1 MKSLTNQTISRANV
15 ADIETITVTA
25 KALERLISQTDS
37 TYDHNR
43 GDHEK
48 QWIERK
54 VERFI
59 ALLKKPKGIKDI
71 KTLLQYIDILREE
84 LEYMEMCRDYHIWN
98 GEHRMQT
105 LETAAADFD
114 DTKETC

>member
-1 MKSLTNQTISRANV
+1 MNLTNQTIARANV

-37 TYDHNR
+37 TYNIDR

-48 QWIERK
+48 QWVERK

-71 KTLLQYIDILREE
+71 KTAWQYADILREE
-84 LEYMEMCRDYHIWN
+84 LEYIEMCRDYHTWN
-98 GEHRMQT
+98 GEIRENT
-105 LETAAADFD
+105 L
-114 DTKETC
+114 TKEPERDRA